1 MDPSNVTPPAPND
14 APARA
19 LNPLWPSSDADQLD
33 AALVAEIRGGSADA
47 LEALVRRHQAFLYNV
62 AVRFLCSPADAED
75 AAQEILIKAVTKL
88 DSFEG
93 RSSYRTWLYRIAMN
107 HLRNLRRGQRD
118 FDSWTFDAYGR
129 GLDET
134 PDLDLPDAASVPVDV
149 KLLVDEARLGCT
161 TGMLLCL
168 DREQRLVYII
178 GEIFG
183 ATDVV
188 AAEVLEMSRDAFRQK
203 LSRARRDLHAFM
215 NDKCGLVNPDNPC
228 RCEKK
233 TRAFM
238 AAGYVDPRSLRFA
251 REHVVTV
258 REVAARALP
267 LLTDSDG
274 LCADVFAAHPF
285 YTPSDLARRVLQ
297 RLEEPGFRA
306 HFQVGRRSR

>member
-1 MDPSNVTPPAPND
+1 MAPSNLTATAPSD
-14 APARA
+14 GASPLRPH
-19 LNPLWPSSDADQLD
+19 NPFRPSAEEDGRD
-33 AALVAEIRGGSADA
+33 AALVVEIRRGSADA
-47 LEALVRRHQAFLYNV
+47 FEALPRRHQAFVYNL
-62 AVRFLCSPADAED
+62 AVRFSCSPADAED
-75 AAQEILIKAVTKL
+75 AAQEILLKAVMQL
-88 DSFEG
+88 DGFEG
-93 RSSYRTWLYRIAMN
+93 RSSFRTWLYRIAIN

-129 GLDET
+129 GLDAT
-134 PDLDLPDAASVPVDV
+134 PDLDLPDAAAVPVDV

-188 AAEVLEMSRDAFRQK
+188 AAEVLEIGRDAFRQK
-203 LSRARRDLHAFM
+203 LRRARRDLHAFM
-215 NDKCGLVNPDNPC
+215 NDKCGLVNRDNPC

-238 AAGYVDPRSLRFA
+238 AAGYVDPHSLRFA
-251 REHVVTV
+251 RERVIAV

-267 LLTDSDG
+267 MLTDSDG
-274 LCADVFAAHPF
+274 LCADVYAAHPF
-285 YTPSDLARRVLQ
+285 YEPVDIARRVRQ
-297 RLEEPGFRA
+297 RLEEHGFRA
-306 HFQVGRRSR
+306 RLGI